1 MIAMAQSLPPF
12 QAFLDEHLEPVGAFL
27 RGMVGPSDAEDCLQE
42 TFLAA
47 LRAYPRAERGNLRAW
62 IFTIARRKAIDHHR
76 SRARRA
82 RPVAE
87 PEELADSQ
95 AGRQGRGSLDG
106 PLGMSPRHSEI
117 WAAVGELPAGQRA
130 AVVLRFAVDL
140 RYREVGEAMGTSEEA
155 ARQSVHEALKKLRAS
170 AAELKEMAR

>member
-1 MIAMAQSLPPF
+1 MIAMAQALPPF
-12 QAFLDEHLEPVGAFL
+12 QAFLDEHLQPVGAFL
-27 RGMVGPSDAEDCLQE
+27 RGMVGPNDAEDCLQE

-47 LRAYPRAERGNLRAW
+47 LRAYPGAEAGNLRAW

-76 SRARRA
+76 SRGRRA

-87 PEELADSQ
+87 PEELIDSR
-95 AGRQGRGSLDG
+95 AGRQGPDSVAGA
-106 PLGMSPRHSEI
+106 LGMSPRHSEI
-117 WAAVGELPAGQRA
+117 WAAVAELPPGQRA

-140 RYREVGEAMGTSEEA
+140 RYRDVGDALGTSAEA

-170 AAELKEMAR
+170 AAEMREMTG

>member
-1 MIAMAQSLPPF
+1 MSAMAQALPPF
-12 QAFLDEHLEPVGAFL
+12 QAFLDDHLHPVRAFL
-27 RGMVGPSDAEDCLQE
+27 RGMVGPNDAEDCLQE

-47 LRAYPRAERGNLRAW
+47 LRAYPRAEPGNLRAW
-62 IFTIARRKAIDHHR
+62 VLTIARRKAIDHHR

-87 PEELADSQ
+87 PEQL
-95 AGRQGRGSLDG
+95 LDG
-106 PLGMSPRHSEI
+106 RTASEGTRSVGGALGMSPRHSEI
-117 WAAVGELPAGQRA
+117 WAAVAELPPSQRA

-140 RYREVGEAMGTSEEA
+140 RYRDVGEAMGTSEDA
-155 ARQSVHEALKKLRAS
+155 ARRNVHEALKKLRAS